1 MLICICCILGN
12 GTFAGE
18 IGSFSG
24 AVAKKVCYT
33 MGLNLTFHYAVG
45 REENISYFCHN
56 YLFLWVVTLADA
68 RPIDPENA

>member
-1 MLICICCILGN
+1 MLICICCILGD

-56 YLFLWVVTLADA
+56 Y
-68 RPIDPENA
+68 